1 MNVGLHM
8 EDGRIESTLGLF
20 EHEVAAP
27 SGSRDSTG
35 AVALSGNV
43 RAATNIGMV
52 IRNRR
57 YFQWRYADRPDSK
70 YSPFGVERG
79 SELAGIL
86 VARNTIRKGAGH
98 NMFPSAARNPE
109 FANPHIEVR
118 KDLLPACV
126 PAITG
131 FDQFVEI
138 LIRHFF
144 NLEVFARFDSE
155 VTGLAGY
162 EEVFERRQFRKGHP
176 GWQLLMAQAP
186 YG

>member
-27 SGSRDSTG
+27 SGSRIRR
-35 AVALSGNV
+35 ALWPLCE
-43 RAATNIGMV
+43 RARRDNIGMV

-98 NMFPSAARNPE
+98 NMFPLAARNPE

-118 KDLLPACV
+118 KDLPPARV

-155 VTGLAGY
+155 VTGLVGY

>member
-1 MNVGLHM
+1 M

-27 SGSRDSTG
+27 SGSRIRR
-35 AVALSGNV
+35 ALWPLCE
-43 RAATNIGMV
+43 RARRDNIGMV

-98 NMFPSAARNPE
+98 NMFPSAA
-109 FANPHIEVR
+109 R